1 MSLVKRL
8 DLPYMGDGRGGLVA
22 VEGLSDVP
30 FEIRRVYYIFKTE
43 PGVSRGFHAHK
54 ELKQLMVCVS
64 GQCDILLDDGKSKEN
79 VTLNSPKNGII
90 VESMV
95 WRELHNFSDDCVLLV
110 MASDPYSESDYIR
123 DYSEFLEISNV

>member
-64 GQCDILLDDGKSKEN
+64 GQCDILLDDGKSKES